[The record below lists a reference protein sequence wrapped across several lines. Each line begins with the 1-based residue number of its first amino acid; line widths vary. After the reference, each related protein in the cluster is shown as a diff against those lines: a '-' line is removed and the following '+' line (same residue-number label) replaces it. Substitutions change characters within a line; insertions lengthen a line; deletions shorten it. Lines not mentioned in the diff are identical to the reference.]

1 MQNIYAKKVTKRPI
15 DDRVKHTRDTRYG
28 ITNTNGETWR
38 TQRKI
43 YTQFMKVTGFEKSR
57 AKDLIEDMWPKI
69 RQSLIAQKWTK
80 LKCSVCY
87 ASTLCQKLS
96 SFAASSYSKPSN
108 PLGFLRFA
116 GKAKQYDIPYV

>member
-15 DDRVKHTRDTRYG
+15 DDRVKHTRDPRYG

-38 TQRKI
+38 NQRKI

-69 RQSLIAQKWTK
+69 RQSLISQPST
-80 LKCSVCY
+80 VVQGCY
-87 ASTLCQKLS
+87 KSLVLAFIQ
-96 SFAASSYSKPSN
+96 F
-108 PLGFLRFA
+108 
-116 GKAKQYDIPYV
+116 IPCHF